1 MSYVIEW
8 SKKMVNGNLIFLRN
22 WFCSV
27 VWFSREWAVT
37 GSGAGCYYKNSHQIP
52 VYSSSRPSTVSITV
66 RHYQDSLIA
75 ADEFTYG
82 CSYTSSSS
90 SSCFGQSRKEQNIT
104 GFVVAGI
111 GVVLL
116 IIEIIVIAS
125 VCFCCKEG
133 AKTLSTKRQ
142 NDTNAPLINKWV
154 RAIPI
159 AQPVYPPQQQQ
170 QQQQQQPSYYPQQQ
184 QQPSYYPQQQQQ
196 QQPSYFPQ
204 QTGYI
209 PQYGYVSRQ

>member
-1 MSYVIEW
+1 M
-8 SKKMVNGNLIFLRN
+8 
-22 WFCSV
+22 
-27 VWFSREWAVT
+27 
-37 GSGAGCYYKNSHQIP
+37 
-52 VYSSSRPSTVSITV
+52 
-66 RHYQDSLIA
+66 
-75 ADEFTYG
+75 
-82 CSYTSSSS
+82 
-90 SSCFGQSRKEQNIT
+90 
-104 GFVVAGI
+104 VAGI

-142 NDTNAPLINKWV
+142 NVTNAPLINKWV

-170 QQQQQQPSYYPQQQ
+170 QQQQPSYYPQQQ
-184 QQPSYYPQQQQQ
+184 QQPTYYPQQQQQQQ

>member
-1 MSYVIEW
+1 M
-8 SKKMVNGNLIFLRN
+8 
-22 WFCSV
+22 
-27 VWFSREWAVT
+27 
-37 GSGAGCYYKNSHQIP
+37 
-52 VYSSSRPSTVSITV
+52 
-66 RHYQDSLIA
+66 
-75 ADEFTYG
+75 
-82 CSYTSSSS
+82 
-90 SSCFGQSRKEQNIT
+90 SRKEQNIT

-170 QQQQQQPSYYPQQQ
+170 PSYIPQQQQQQPIYSPHQQ
-184 QQPSYYPQQQQQ
+184 QQPSYIPQQQQQQ
-196 QQPSYFPQ
+196 QQPSYFTQ